1 MKEERQ
7 SEIERISNDITTT
20 IVDHVMN
27 HGMTQRDDMTSAE
40 VFFCLCIGGRGCCF
54 CKKIMMFYHLGQR
67 ISYLCEGFCK
77 NSS

>member
-40 VFFCLCIGGRGCCF
+40 VFFLSLYWG
-54 CKKIMMFYHLGQR
+54 
-67 ISYLCEGFCK
+67 EGVLLLQEDYDVLPFGSK
-77 NSS
+77 DFLFV

>member
-7 SEIERISNDITTT
+7 SEIGRISNDITTT

-40 VFFCLCIGGRGCCF
+40 VFFLSLYWG
-54 CKKIMMFYHLGQR
+54 
-67 ISYLCEGFCK
+67 EGVLLLQEDYDVLPFGSK
-77 NSS
+77 DFLFV